1 MKANTILQALL
12 TILLTGTFY
21 YSYTGAKQIQA
32 LRQENAYMWLKID
45 SLQRMCCE
53 QPQSAPTATETTTES
68 TISSFL
74 DYIIKL
80 GEEGID
86 AVTNGRAEEKV
97 VVTTKYSLED
107 RYVSY
112 KVTKPE
118 IVGEQTGEVVLNI
131 LVDHSGDVKSAKLKS
146 ATGITNEDVIEACK
160 KAALKTDFNYDSDKG
175 YKNKQ
180 AGTITYI
187 FSAN

>member
-1 MKANTILQALL
+1 MKANTILLALL

-21 YSYTGAKQIQA
+21 YSYTGVQQIQV
-32 LRQENAYMWLKID
+32 LRQENAHLWLKID
-45 SLQRMCCE
+45 SLQRISYN
-53 QPQSAPTATETTTES
+53 QPQSAPVATETTTKS
-68 TISSFL
+68 TVSSFI

-80 GEEGID
+80 GEEGFD
-86 AVTNGRAEEKV
+86 AVTNCNADEKV

-118 IVGEQTGEVVLNI
+118 IVGDQTGEVVLNI
-131 LVDHSGDVKSAKLKS
+131 LVDDSGDVKSAKLKS

-160 KAALKTDFNYDSDKG
+160 KAALKTNFNYDSDRG

-180 AGTITYI
+180 PGTITYI
-187 FSAN
+187 FSKK